1 MSNEV
6 KSRNPPELNNRNVV
20 KATRKDFIIIFIL
33 LEKLINTCNL
43 SFRKPV
49 IASRNLNFPTES
61 NLKIAKSNSVQSTT
75 SSDFSER
82 TQE

>member
-1 MSNEV
+1 MSNEG
-6 KSRNPPELNNRNVV
+6 KSSAQEKLIDKNVV
-20 KATRKDFIIIFIL
+20 KATRKNFIIIFIL